1 MTLLQTP
8 RGPLAIRELSTIEE
22 MIAAEELQRKVW
34 GADTFPHP
42 KELLIP
48 VQHEGGLLA
57 GAFTQENELI
67 GFVLGFRTRDPGI
80 MHSQMLATLSDW
92 RGNGIGEHLK
102 WFQRDWCL
110 AQGIRLVRWTV
121 DPLRAANA
129 ALNIRRLGGT
139 ASVYYPNYYGPMQ
152 GIDAGAP
159 TDRLLLE
166 WQLDSQRVAHRAS
179 GAQTDIGFPNTPEAL
194 ETQNG
199 IPCSIHL
206 DLDAPSVLVRLPAD
220 FTGLSHTDPA
230 MSMQWR
236 MQSRVVLQHYF
247 SKGFAVRE
255 FTQVGGPAYL
265 LQQGNASDGA

>member
-67 GFVLGFRTRDPGI
+67 GFVFGFRTRDPGI

-129 ALNIRRLGGT
+129 
-139 ASVYYPNYYGPMQ
+139 
-152 GIDAGAP
+152 
-159 TDRLLLE
+159 
-166 WQLDSQRVAHRAS
+166 
-179 GAQTDIGFPNTPEAL
+179 
-194 ETQNG
+194 
-199 IPCSIHL
+199 
-206 DLDAPSVLVRLPAD
+206 
-220 FTGLSHTDPA
+220 
-230 MSMQWR
+230 
-236 MQSRVVLQHYF
+236 
-247 SKGFAVRE
+247 
-255 FTQVGGPAYL
+255 
-265 LQQGNASDGA
+265 